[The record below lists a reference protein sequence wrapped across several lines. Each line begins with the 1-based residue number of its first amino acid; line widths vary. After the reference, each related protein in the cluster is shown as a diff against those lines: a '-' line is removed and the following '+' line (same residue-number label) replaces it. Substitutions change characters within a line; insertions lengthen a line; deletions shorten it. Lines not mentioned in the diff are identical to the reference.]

1 MRRASDVAL
10 VVAVL
15 LAIVAVVKALAL
27 LLVAAVVLL
36 ALSVVLAVLK
46 RRRARADRAAGQT

>member
-46 RRRARADRAAGQT
+46 RRRARADRAAGRT